1 MKNTL
6 RAILFSLSLAL
17 LLSACGGGGGG
28 DNGGGTAPPTIIPT
42 KALLKVSTANVP
54 SGTLLGGVQISIVL
68 PAGVTPSVLSGN
80 DATGSV
86 AASGNAVGSMA
97 PFAGYNA
104 STNTLTTAVIN
115 LAGFASGEVMTI
127 TCSIAAGTTVTAAN
141 FPSQATETGVFDS
154 SNITNSIP
162 GATCPISVTLQ

>member
-1 MKNTL
+1 MINTL
-6 RAILFSLSLAL
+6 RAILFSISLTL
-17 LLSACGGGGGG
+17 LMSACGGGGGG
-28 DNGGGTAPPTIIPT
+28 DNGGGTTPPTTTPT
-42 KALLKVSTANVP
+42 KAILKVSTANVP

-141 FPSQATETGVFDS
+141 FPPQATETSVVDLNLI
-154 SNITNSIP
+154 NIS
-162 GATCPISVTLQ
+162 GATCPISVTFQ